1 MLGGLAGRPEM
12 NFQPLIS
19 ASGAVQLHV
28 ACALAALVLG
38 MLQLSRQK
46 GDAAHRIGGYGWVLA
61 MLVVAISSFWI
72 HAMDQWYGFS
82 WIHLL
87 SVVTLIAVPLGVQ
100 AARRGNIR
108 GHRIAMVTTFWSAL
122 VVAGVF
128 TLLPGRILHRVLFE

>member
-1 MLGGLAGRPEM
+1 M
-12 NFQPLIS
+12 NLQPLLS

-28 ACALAALVLG
+28 ACALAALLFGVV
-38 MLQLSRQK
+38 QLSRHK
-46 GDAAHRIGGYGWVLA
+46 GDTMHRMSGYAWVAA
-61 MLVVAISSFWI
+61 MLVIAVSSFWI
-72 HAMDQWYGFS
+72 HEIDQWYGFS

-87 SVVTLIAVPLGVQ
+87 SIVTLIAVPIGVH

-128 TLLPGRILHRVLFE
+128 TLMPGRILHRVLFE